1 MIFRQP
7 RDDSGSGTHYYNVNV
22 TEKRA
27 PTDESVR
34 LLKEIENAA
43 REKVLDTI
51 VVADTS
57 FECKIHKMYDGPN
70 DQDVY
75 GVVYSLGGIK
85 YKTEVRVDRY
95 QNLTP
100 QEVAIQIRDSVARDI
115 ANVLIAPAFVKMD
128 RV

>member
-1 MIFRQP
+1 MSFFTRANGG
-7 RDDSGSGTHYYNVNV
+7 GSQNHYHNVNV

-34 LLKEIENAA
+34 LLKEMEKAA

-57 FECKIHKMYDGPN
+57 FECKIHKMYDGMN

-85 YKTEVRVDRY
+85 YKTEVRVNRY
-95 QNLTP
+95 ENPTP
-100 QEVAIQIRDSVARDI
+100 QEVVIQIRDSVAQDI
-115 ANVLIAPAFVKMD
+115 ANVLIAPAFMKMD